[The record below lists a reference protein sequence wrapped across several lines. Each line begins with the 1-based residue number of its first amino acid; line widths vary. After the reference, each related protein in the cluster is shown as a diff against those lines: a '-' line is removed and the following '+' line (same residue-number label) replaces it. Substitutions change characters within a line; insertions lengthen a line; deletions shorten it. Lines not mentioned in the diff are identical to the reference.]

1 MKIAIIGFG
10 TVGSGVAQVFYK
22 NRERIEKKAGKAL
35 DAISITTVSTNNKR
49 LIIII
54 SSFIKIVETNF

>member
-1 MKIAIIGFG
+1 MMKIAIIGFG

-35 DAISITTVSTNNKR
+35 D
-49 LIIII
+49 
-54 SSFIKIVETNF
+54 IKYIWIYYG